1 MERML
6 FFVFFLFV
14 CSFLDFLSLCKKS
27 RNWELR
33 DQGE

>member
-14 CSFLDFLSLCKKS
+14 CILDFLSLCKKS